1 MLKSMTGFGKASAEN
16 ERISVDIELK
26 SVNSRFLDTF
36 FRLPNFLS
44 LREFELKDV
53 IKNKIKRGK
62 INITLQVNFK
72 DPKDSPWGIN
82 TEKLNDFLLT
92 IKNIKKQS
100 NINEELRLNHLLSNK
115 DLFSGNKIEISEED
129 FEFIKDA
136 LNKSINELD
145 IMKINEGSELSKDL
159 RKRTKEIETK
169 VDEIKTNS
177 RDSVE
182 ENHSLF
188 KERIKKLI
196 DDVNI
201 NEERLETELA
211 ILADKA
217 DITEE
222 CVRLKSHLKFFNDSL
237 NTEESNGRRLNF
249 LCQEINREANT
260 IASKTLSSEIS
271 HKSIFIKEEIEKIR
285 EQIQN
290 IE

>member
-82 TEKLNDFLLT
+82 TEKLDDFLLT
-92 IKNIKKQS
+92 IKDIKKQS

-129 FEFIKDA
+129 FEFIKEA

>member
-1 MLKSMTGFGKASAEN
+1 MLKSMTGFGKSFAEN

-44 LREFELKDV
+44 LKEFELKDV
-53 IKNKIKRGK
+53 IKNKVKRGK

-92 IKNIKKQS
+92 VKDIKKQS

-129 FEFIKDA
+129 FEFIKEA
-136 LNKSINELD
+136 LNKAIEELD
-145 IMKINEGSELSKDL
+145 IMKTNEGSELAKDL
-159 RKRTKEIETK
+159 IERTKEIETK
-169 VDEIKTNS
+169 VDEINTNA
-177 RDSVE
+177 RDSVK
-182 ENHSLF
+182 ENHSLL

-196 DDVNI
+196 DDANI

>member
-1 MLKSMTGFGKASAEN
+1 MLKSMTGFGKSFAEN

-44 LREFELKDV
+44 LKEFELKDV
-53 IKNKIKRGK
+53 IKNKVKRGK

-92 IKNIKKQS
+92 VKDIKKQS

-129 FEFIKDA
+129 FEFIKEA
-136 LNKSINELD
+136 LNKAIDELD
-145 IMKINEGSELSKDL
+145 IMKTNEGSELAKDL
-159 RKRTKEIETK
+159 IERTKEIETK
-169 VDEIKTNS
+169 VDEINANA
-177 RDSVE
+177 RDSVK
-182 ENHSLF
+182 ENHSLL

-196 DDVNI
+196 DDANI

>member
-1 MLKSMTGFGKASAEN
+1 MLKSMTGFGKSFAEN

-26 SVNSRFLDTF
+26 SVNSRFLDAF

-44 LREFELKDV
+44 LREFELKGV
-53 IKNKIKRGK
+53 IKNGIKRGK
-62 INITLQVNFK
+62 INVTLQVNFK

-82 TEKLNDFLLT
+82 TEKLNDFLQT
-92 IKNIKKQS
+92 IEDIKKLS
-100 NINEELRLNHLLSNK
+100 NINDELKLNHLLSNK

-129 FEFIKDA
+129 FEFIKKA
-136 LNKSINELD
+136 LNKAIDELN
-145 IMKINEGSELSKDL
+145 IMKTNEGSELAKDL
-159 RKRTKEIETK
+159 QKRTKEIETK
-169 VDEIKTNS
+169 VDEIEENAK
-177 RDSVE
+177 DSVE
-182 ENHSLF
+182 EYHSLL
-188 KERIKKLI
+188 KERIKNLI

-211 ILADKA
+211 ILSDKA

-222 CVRLKSHLKFFNDSL
+222 CVRLKSHLKFFNDCL
-237 NTEESNGRRLNF
+237 NTEESNGRKLNF

>member
-1 MLKSMTGFGKASAEN
+1 MLKSMTGFGKSFAEN

-44 LREFELKDV
+44 LKEFELKDV
-53 IKNKIKRGK
+53 IKNKVKRGK

-92 IKNIKKQS
+92 VKDIKKQS

-129 FEFIKDA
+129 FEFIKEA
-136 LNKSINELD
+136 LNKAIEELD
-145 IMKINEGSELSKDL
+145 IMKTNEGSELAKDL
-159 RKRTKEIETK
+159 IERTKEIETK
-169 VDEIKTNS
+169 VDEINANA
-177 RDSVE
+177 RDSVK
-182 ENHSLF
+182 ENHSLL

-196 DDVNI
+196 DDANI

-237 NTEESNGRRLNF
+237 NTEE
-249 LCQEINREANT
+249 
-260 IASKTLSSEIS
+260 
-271 HKSIFIKEEIEKIR
+271 
-285 EQIQN
+285 
-290 IE
+290 

>member
-1 MLKSMTGFGKASAEN
+1 MLKSMTGFGKAFAEN
-16 ERISVDIELK
+16 ERISIDIELK

-36 FRLPNFLS
+36 FRIPNFLN

-53 IKNKIKRGK
+53 ITNKIKRGK
-62 INITLQVNFK
+62 INITLQVNFR

-82 TEKLNDFLLT
+82 TVKLNDFLLT
-92 IKNIKKQS
+92 VKDLKKQS
-100 NINEELRLNHLLSNK
+100 NINEELRLDHLLSNK

-129 FEFIKDA
+129 FEFIKET
-136 LNKSINELD
+136 LNKAIDELD
-145 IMKINEGSELSKDL
+145 IMKTNEGSELAKDL
-159 RKRTKEIETK
+159 RQRTKEIETK
-169 VDEIKTNS
+169 VDEIKANVSDTI
-177 RDSVE
+177 DE
-182 ENHSLF
+182 YHSLL
-188 KERIKKLI
+188 KERIKNLI

>member
-26 SVNSRFLDTF
+26 SVNSRFLDAF

-62 INITLQVNFK
+62 INITIQVNFK

-82 TEKLNDFLLT
+82 TEKLDDFLLT
-92 IKNIKKQS
+92 IKDIKKQS

-129 FEFIKDA
+129 FEFIKEA

-159 RKRTKEIETK
+159 RKRT
-169 VDEIKTNS
+169 D
-177 RDSVE
+177 
-182 ENHSLF
+182 F
-188 KERIKKLI
+188 
-196 DDVNI
+196 
-201 NEERLETELA
+201 
-211 ILADKA
+211 
-217 DITEE
+217 
-222 CVRLKSHLKFFNDSL
+222 C
-237 NTEESNGRRLNF
+237 RRSTHCN
-249 LCQEINREANT
+249 ANP
-260 IASKTLSSEIS
+260 
-271 HKSIFIKEEIEKIR
+271 F
-285 EQIQN
+285 
-290 IE
+290 

>member
-44 LREFELKDV
+44 LKEFELKDV

-82 TEKLNDFLLT
+82 TEKLDDFLLT
-92 IKNIKKQS
+92 IKDIKKQS

-129 FEFIKDA
+129 FEFIKEA

-169 VDEIKTNS
+169 VDEIKTNA

-237 NTEESNGRRLNF
+237 NSDESNGRRLNF

>member
-1 MLKSMTGFGKASAEN
+1 MLKSMTGFGKSFAEN

-44 LREFELKDV
+44 LKEFELKDV
-53 IKNKIKRGK
+53 IKNKVKRGK

-92 IKNIKKQS
+92 VKDIKKQS

-129 FEFIKDA
+129 FEFIKEA
-136 LNKSINELD
+136 LNKAIEELD
-145 IMKINEGSELSKDL
+145 IMKTNEGSELAKDL
-159 RKRTKEIETK
+159 IERTKEIETK
-169 VDEIKTNS
+169 VDEINANA
-177 RDSVE
+177 RDSVK
-182 ENHSLF
+182 ENHSLL

-196 DDVNI
+196 DDANI

>member
-44 LREFELKDV
+44 LKEFELKDV

-82 TEKLNDFLLT
+82 TEKLDDFLLT
-92 IKNIKKQS
+92 IKDIKKQS

-129 FEFIKDA
+129 FEFIKEA

-169 VDEIKTNS
+169 VDEIKTNA

>member
-26 SVNSRFLDTF
+26 SVNSRFLDAF

-44 LREFELKDV
+44 LKEFELKDV

-82 TEKLNDFLLT
+82 TEKLDDFLLT
-92 IKNIKKQS
+92 IKDIKKQS

-129 FEFIKDA
+129 FEFIKEA

>member
-1 MLKSMTGFGKASAEN
+1 MLKSMTGFGKSFAEN

-44 LREFELKDV
+44 LREFELKSV
-53 IKNKIKRGK
+53 IKNGIKRGK
-62 INITLQVNFK
+62 ISVTLQVNFK
-72 DPKDSPWGIN
+72 DRKDSPWGIN

-92 IKNIKKQS
+92 IEDIKKQS
-100 NINEELRLNHLLSNK
+100 NIDENLKLNHILLNK

-129 FEFIKDA
+129 FEFIKET
-136 LNKSINELD
+136 LNKAIDELN
-145 IMKINEGSELSKDL
+145 IMKTNEGSELAKDL
-159 RKRTKEIETK
+159 RKRTEEIETK
-169 VDEIKTNS
+169 VDEIKDNARET
-177 RDSVE
+177 VE
-182 ENHSLF
+182 EYHLLL
-188 KERIKKLI
+188 KERIKNLI

-222 CVRLKSHLKFFNDSL
+222 CVRLKSHLKFFNDCL
-237 NTEESNGRRLNF
+237 NGEESNGRKLNF

-260 IASKTLSSEIS
+260 IASKTFSSEIS

>member
-44 LREFELKDV
+44 LKEFELKDV

-72 DPKDSPWGIN
+72 DPKNSPWGIN
-82 TEKLNDFLLT
+82 TEKLDDFLLT
-92 IKNIKKQS
+92 IKDIKKQS

-129 FEFIKDA
+129 FEFIKEA
-136 LNKSINELD
+136 LNKSIDELD
-145 IMKINEGSELSKDL
+145 IMKINEGSELAKDL

-169 VDEIKTNS
+169 VDEIKTNV

-222 CVRLKSHLKFFNDSL
+222 CVRLKSHIKFFNDSL
-237 NTEESNGRRLNF
+237 NSDESNGRRLNF